1 MASRRVARI
10 AENQAIFRVVNE
22 RVTAWPERRAV
33 PATEKLSFYCECAD
47 PHCFDRVY
55 LTAPEY
61 EAIRAD
67 SSRFAVVPGTC
78 IRKQRSWK
86 RRTAMTSWRRSS
98 TFAASRSERIPARV
112 RTRSCRRPVRGDP
125 PRHDCVRG

>member
-67 SSRFAVVPGTC
+67 SSRFAVVPGHVYPEAETVVEEADGYDVVEK
-78 IRKQRSWK
+78 IKH
-86 RRTAMTSWRRSS
+86 
-98 TFAASRSERIPARV
+98 
-112 RTRSCRRPVRGDP
+112 VRGITERTDP
-125 PRHDCVRG
+125 RKGAYS

>member
-1 MASRRVARI
+1 MSQAGFRRRRYVSARCGVATGGAHRR
-10 AENQAIFRVVNE
+10 ESGDFPRGQR
-22 RVTAWPERRAV
+22 TGHAWPERRAV

-67 SSRFAVVPGTC
+67 SSRFAVVPGHVYPEAETVVEEADGYDVVEK
-78 IRKQRSWK
+78 IKH
-86 RRTAMTSWRRSS
+86 
-98 TFAASRSERIPARV
+98 
-112 RTRSCRRPVRGDP
+112 VRGITERTDP
-125 PRHDCVRG
+125 RKGAYS

>member
-22 RVTAWPERRAV
+22 RVTAWPERRTV

-67 SSRFAVVPGTC
+67 SSRFAVVP
-78 IRKQRSWK
+78 R
-86 RRTAMTSWRRSS
+86 
-98 TFAASRSERIPARV
+98 ARV
-112 RTRSCRRPVRGDP
+112 SGSRDRRGRGG
-125 PRHDCVRG
+125 RL